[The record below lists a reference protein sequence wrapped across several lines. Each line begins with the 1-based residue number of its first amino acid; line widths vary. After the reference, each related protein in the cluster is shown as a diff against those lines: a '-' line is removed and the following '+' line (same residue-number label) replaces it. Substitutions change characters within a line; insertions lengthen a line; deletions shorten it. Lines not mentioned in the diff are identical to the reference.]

1 MEQLNWGILGTG
13 QIARE
18 MGQALKAVN
27 GEIYAVCGTSLEKAE
42 TYQQEFDVA
51 KAYGSADEMLADEK
65 VDIVYIA
72 TPHNSHY
79 TWMMASLQAG
89 KHVFC
94 EKSITVN
101 SRQLEACVALAQE
114 KGLVICDGTTLL
126 HMPLYK
132 KLKQIIQDG
141 AIGEV
146 KMVQVNFGSCKEYD
160 IHNRFFSKELAGG
173 ALLDIGVYAVA
184 FARYFMKSRPDAV
197 LTTANYFET
206 GVDETSGILL
216 KNPDGEMAVIA
227 LTMRA
232 KQPKRG
238 VVAGEKGFIEIN
250 NYPRADQAVITYTAD
265 GHTEVVE
272 AGRTADALLYE
283 VQDMQD
289 YVRSRSGQ
297 ENLAI
302 VRDVME
308 TLSAVRSQWGLVYPF
323 EQVME

>member
-1 MEQLNWGILGTG
+1 MEKLNWGILGTG
-13 QIARE
+13 WIAHD
-18 MGQALKAVN
+18 MGEALQEVN

-42 TYQQEFDVA
+42 KYARELGA
-51 KAYGSADEMLADEK
+51 AHAYGSAEEMLKDEK
-65 VDIVYIA
+65 IDIVYIA

-79 TWMMASLQAG
+79 QWLKRSLEAG

-101 SRQLEACVALAQE
+101 SRQLEECAAIAKE
-114 KGLVICDGTTLL
+114 KGLVICDGTTLF

-132 KLKQIIQDG
+132 KLSRMIEDG
-141 AIGEV
+141 AIGDV

-160 IHNRFFSKELAGG
+160 RNSRFFSKELAGG
-173 ALLDIGVYAVA
+173 ALLDIGVYAA
-184 FARYFMKSRPDAV
+184 SFARFFMKSKPNTV

-206 GVDETSGILL
+206 GVDESSGILL
-216 KNPDGEMAVIA
+216 KNPDGELAVMA

-238 VVAGEKGFIEIN
+238 VIAGEKGYIEID
-250 NYPRADQAVITYTAD
+250 NYPRAEKATITYTED
-265 GHTEVVE
+265 GRTEVIE
-272 AGRTADALLYE
+272 EGKSQQALQYE

-289 YVRSRSGQ
+289 YVRNGSGDANFQ
-297 ENLAI
+297 M

-308 TLSAVRSQWGLVYPF
+308 TLTAVRSQWGMTYPF
-323 EQVME
+323 E

>member
-1 MEQLNWGILGTG
+1 MKSYNWGILGTG
-13 QIARE
+13 WIAHE
-18 MGQALKAVN
+18 MGEALKAVN

-42 TYQQEFDVA
+42 KYKQEFSVA
-51 KAYGSADEMLADEK
+51 MAYGSAQELLADEK

-79 TWMMASLQAG
+79 EWILAALKAG

-101 SRQLEACVALAQE
+101 SRQLEECAALAEE

-132 KLKQIIQDG
+132 KLKQMIEDG

-160 IHNRFFSKELAGG
+160 VKNRFFSKELAGG
-173 ALLDIGVYAVA
+173 ALLDIGVYATS
-184 FARYFMKSRPDAV
+184 FARYFMKSRPDVV

-216 KNPDGEMAVIA
+216 KNPDGEMAVMA

-250 NYPRADQAVITYTAD
+250 NYPRACKAAITYTED
-265 GHTEVVE
+265 GRTEVVE
-272 AGRTADALLYE
+272 AGRTEDALQYE
-283 VQDMQD
+283 VQDMQE
-289 YVRSRSGQ
+289 YVSSQGGK
-297 ENLAI
+297 ENLRI
-302 VRDVME
+302 VRDVMQ
-308 TLSAVRSQWGLVYPF
+308 TLTAVRNQWGMVYPF
-323 EQVME
+323 E